1 MKAIVKAI
9 DLIDYENWAY
19 WPDSTEDFGVAAEAM
34 IGSAESGG
42 ADIFSFE
49 ICTPIWFKRNRLDDL
64 AFARSTLF
72 VAEYDEDQIKNHVIK
87 LVLSIEGDSWV
98 DIAAKL
104 SRFMTW
110 EYEDYQAA

>member
-1 MKAIVKAI
+1 MKATVKSV

-19 WPDSTEDFGVAAEAM
+19 WPDDTEDFGLAAEAM
-34 IGSAESGG
+34 IGSAESDG

-49 ICTPIWFKRNRLDDL
+49 ICTPKWFKRNRLDD
-64 AFARSTLF
+64 ATFARSTLF

-87 LVLSIEGDSWV
+87 LVQSIEGDSWA

-110 EYEDYQAA
+110 EYEDYQVA